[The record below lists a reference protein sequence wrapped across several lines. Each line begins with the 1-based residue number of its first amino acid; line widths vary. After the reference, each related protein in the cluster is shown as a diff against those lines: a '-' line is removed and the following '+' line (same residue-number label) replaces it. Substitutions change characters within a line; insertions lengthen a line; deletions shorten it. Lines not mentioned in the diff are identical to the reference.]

1 MTFRRTG
8 EKKKYSYYHL
18 LLASVFILILFVS
31 LTVVA
36 VSYIHT
42 EEKFTDNTQRLQAQT
57 ECNII
62 NTIENV
68 DKSLKLYD
76 STLNSDFEHFFD
88 DFMAEY
94 EESGRNPSAMD
105 LDGLK
110 KSFGRSVDL
119 YIINEEG
126 VIEYT
131 TCIPDLGM
139 DFKEIPYFYEY
150 LTKIRHQDGFFPDRI
165 VTGLNSGKL
174 FKYAYMPTPDHK
186 YILELSLV
194 EDMFKDERSALK
206 YSDQIAKIKPL
217 NPALENVRIFT
228 TAKKLAGNMSFV
240 PDEELDSV
248 LDKILATR
256 IGIETYYSP
265 SDQTVKYVFIDLM
278 DENYGSDMS
287 LIVEFTYN
295 NSLVRESLKD
305 IVLFHLSIVI
315 IILLLGSFIAVIV
328 TRNLTKPI
336 RDIVDDVDRIARGDL
351 DHSVRHMD
359 TIELGILERSINKMV
374 LTLKETIDKLSANEA
389 ELKVERDRA
398 QQYLDT
404 AAVIFMVLNPAGEVT
419 MINHK
424 GCEIFLR
431 SEEEMLGKN
440 IFDIGLMENE
450 KEEKRAFFDR
460 IISGEFSL
468 IDIYQ
473 LEILDSKG
481 GLKTIR
487 WFNSFIRDRDGN
499 ITGVLCSGED
509 ITLQKE
515 MEMKVRRSIEQ
526 IEENMD
532 KFAGLNDSIRNHLS
546 VIVALSELE
555 GGRFGESILTEAK
568 KIDLIIAALDSG
580 WLSSE
585 KVREFLIRHYGIHK
599 PERGDGEK
607 KDK

>member
-1 MTFRRTG
+1 
-8 EKKKYSYYHL
+8 
-18 LLASVFILILFVS
+18 
-31 LTVVA
+31 
-36 VSYIHT
+36 
-42 EEKFTDNTQRLQAQT
+42 
-57 ECNII
+57 
-62 NTIENV
+62 
-68 DKSLKLYD
+68 
-76 STLNSDFEHFFD
+76 
-88 DFMAEY
+88 
-94 EESGRNPSAMD
+94 
-105 LDGLK
+105 
-110 KSFGRSVDL
+110 
-119 YIINEEG
+119 
-126 VIEYT
+126 
-131 TCIPDLGM
+131 
-139 DFKEIPYFYEY
+139 
-150 LTKIRHQDGFFPDRI
+150 
-165 VTGLNSGKL
+165 
-174 FKYAYMPTPDHK
+174 
-186 YILELSLV
+186 
-194 EDMFKDERSALK
+194 
-206 YSDQIAKIKPL
+206 
-217 NPALENVRIFT
+217 
-228 TAKKLAGNMSFV
+228 
-240 PDEELDSV
+240 
-248 LDKILATR
+248 
-256 IGIETYYSP
+256 
-265 SDQTVKYVFIDLM
+265 
-278 DENYGSDMS
+278 MS

-295 NSLVRESLKD
+295 NSLVRESLEN
-305 IVLFHLSIVI
+305 IALFHLSIVL

-336 RDIVDDVDRIARGDL
+336 RNIVADVDRIASGDL
-351 DHSVRHMD
+351 DHSSVRHMD
-359 TIELGILERSINKMV
+359 TIELGILERSINEMV
-374 LTLKETIDKLSANEA
+374 LTLKETIDKLSVNEA

-419 MINHK
+419 MINRK

-440 IFDIGLMENE
+440 IFEIGLIESQ
-450 KEEKRAFFDR
+450 KEEKRAFFEK

-468 IDIYQ
+468 KDSYQ

-487 WFNSFIRDRDGN
+487 LFNSFIRDRDGN

-515 MEMKVRRSIEQ
+515 MEMEVRRSIEQ

-599 PERGDGEK
+599 PERGEGEK